1 MKLGRKSEVHS
12 HAAPAVV
19 PLAAIPNANAA
30 AFPHVNLVPA
40 SIAQE
45 GKLRTAKFSVVASIL
60 VSLMAVAGLYVMS
73 QGQVTAAQAQLDTAT
88 AQVATLNAQL
98 DGFKDFKNA
107 SADVVNAQKQLDLAM
122 GGEVRWSSLINDVSL
137 TMPAGTSLT
146 EFKGSIDG
154 ISPTIKA
161 AVTDLIAQA
170 KQKADAQAAAAA
182 AGNTGGTSAAPP
194 AISVPPI
201 VSPTSVLG
209 NSGIGLITYSGE
221 ASNYAAVASFLDV
234 VSKQHT
240 MLDPYPN
247 NIQVNNAAGGSGA
260 AQGLTFSATVT
271 INEQALSHRFTV
283 KAGS

>member
-1 MKLGRKSEVHS
+1 MKLGRKPDLHS
-12 HAAPAVV
+12 HAGPESV
-19 PLAAIPNANAA
+19 PLSAIPNANAA

-45 GKLRTAKFSVVASIL
+45 GKLRTAKLSVIAAVLLSI
-60 VSLMAVAGLYVMS
+60 VAVAGMYFLS
-73 QGQVTAAQAQLDTAT
+73 QGQVTSAQEQLDTAT
-88 AQVATLNAQL
+88 AKVATLNSQL

-107 SADVVNAQKQLDLAM
+107 SADVVSAQKQLDLAM
-122 GGEVRWSSLINDVSL
+122 GGEVRWSQLINDVSL
-137 TMPAGTSLT
+137 TLPAGTSLT

-154 ISPTIKA
+154 ISPTIKS
-161 AVTDLIAQA
+161 AVADLIAQA
-170 KQKADAQAAAAA
+170 KQKADAQAAAGSTTGAA
-182 AGNTGGTSAAPP
+182 AAPP

-234 VSKQHT
+234 ISKQHT

-247 NIQVNNAAGGSGA
+247 SIQVNNASGGAGS

-271 INEQALSHRFTV
+271 INDQALSHRFTV